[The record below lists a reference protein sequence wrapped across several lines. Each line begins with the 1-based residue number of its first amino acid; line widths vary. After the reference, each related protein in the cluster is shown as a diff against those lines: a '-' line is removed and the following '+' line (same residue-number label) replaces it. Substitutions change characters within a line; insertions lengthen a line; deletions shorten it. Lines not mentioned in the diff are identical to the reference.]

1 MSLRTHTAMEGK
13 KMKYEDCNTMVLDL
27 SSIGGNHPYTLEE
40 LVHEVVCHRR
50 NRFINTLFNK
60 ASDKKDS
67 FGGMCFDS
75 IGFIAATKD
84 FDTHVA
90 TNDFEGELIYDVIAG
105 GDWVWHC
112 KTTITWRSA
121 LPIAGGFLC
130 YHTDVI
136 PGENVKTNC
145 IAAMT
150 GTSMEIKIVKNNL
163 NPITFMEALKRD
175 GIIK

>member
-1 MSLRTHTAMEGK
+1 
-13 KMKYEDCNTMVLDL
+13 MKFEDCKDMMLDL
-27 SSIGGNHPYTLEE
+27 SSVGGNRPYTLGDLVNE
-40 LVHEVVCHRR
+40 LVCNRR
-50 NRFINTLFNK
+50 NHFINLLFAK
-60 ASDKKDS
+60 ANGKESI
-67 FGGMCFDS
+67 GGYCFDA

-90 TNDFEGELIYDVIAG
+90 TSDFEGELLYDVIAG

-121 LPIAGGFLC
+121 LPIAGGFLD
-130 YHTDVI
+130 YHTDVV
-136 PGENVKTNC
+136 PGENVNPHH

-150 GTSMEIKIVKNNL
+150 GTAMEIQIVKNDL
-163 NPITFMEALKRD
+163 KPLTFIDAIKRD